1 MLFQNLT
8 RIAAFERV
16 HMRYIRSREDWAIVI
31 AIGEA
36 AERRQSLGYKQLSL
50 LDIASPSTLTRKLK
64 QLTSG
69 DVIRRVAQ
77 PDDGRMVTYTLTK
90 TTTDAFRRYERLLR
104 SLRWK
109 RDNEDKGQER

>member
-16 HMRYIRSREDWAIVI
+16 HMRYIRSREDWAIVV

-36 AERRQSLGYKQLSL
+36 AERRQSIGYKQLSL
-50 LDIASPSTLTRKLK
+50 LDLASPSTLTRKLK
-64 QLTSG
+64 HLIGSNA
-69 DVIRRVAQ
+69 IRRVAQ
-77 PDDGRMVTYTLTK
+77 PADGRMVTYTLTK
-90 TTTDAFRRYERLLR
+90 TTSDAFRRYERLLR

-109 RDNEDKGQER
+109 RDNDDKG

>member
-8 RIAAFERV
+8 RVAAFERV
-16 HMRYIRSREDWAIVI
+16 HMRYVRSREDWSIVI

-36 AERRQSLGYKQLSL
+36 AERRQPIGYKQLSL

-64 QLTSG
+64 QLIGSNI
-69 DVIRRVAQ
+69 IRRVIQA
-77 PDDGRMVTYTLTK
+77 DDGRMVAYTLTK
-90 TTTDAFRRYERLLR
+90 TTTEGFRRYERLLR

-109 RDNEDKGQER
+109 RENDD